1 MSNAFVSF
9 SYLFHL
15 ICVVIPS
22 RSFSFSRVWRKRLS
36 PISFHCV
43 VSILSLLPGL
53 SLTSGGP
60 CSAFLA
66 ISNAYFFHSP
76 HHYSSSLA
84 CSPLYPVYHP
94 PMPILS
100 LSHAHVITLLCPL
113 YHHPI
118 PTISPYKAAKNTR
131 KTNYKV
137 IVKSH
142 VIPPPKAKGFHSVNK
157 QSADCN
163 IKQAPSLAS

>member
-1 MSNAFVSF
+1 MAEEAVPYF
-9 SYLFHL
+9 LPL
-15 ICVVIPS
+15 C
-22 RSFSFSRVWRKRLS
+22 RLHPVAS
-36 PISFHCV
+36 
-43 VSILSLLPGL
+43 PGL

-60 CSAFLA
+60 CSAFLV

-113 YHHPI
+113 YHPPI

-142 VIPPPKAKGFHSVNK
+142 VIPPPPPRQRVSTLSTSRVQTATSSKHLHWPRSNHKHSAKEM
-157 QSADCN
+157 
-163 IKQAPSLAS
+163 